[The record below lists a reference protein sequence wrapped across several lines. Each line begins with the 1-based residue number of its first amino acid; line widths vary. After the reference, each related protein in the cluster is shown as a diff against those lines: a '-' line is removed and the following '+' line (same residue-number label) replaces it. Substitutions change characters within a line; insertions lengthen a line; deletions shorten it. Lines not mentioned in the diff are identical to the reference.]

1 MNCWD
6 AWLVNI
12 REAGAEPAMG
22 RERRRQPLPRLSE
35 IQMTSLMDL
44 SFLLLI
50 VFIITY
56 PALEQGINIKL
67 PRGEAESIAN
77 LKSQSVTIDASG
89 AIFYNNRPTSLAE
102 LEEELTKL
110 IATDAEAPVL
120 IRGDERLDY
129 GQIIKVLRVMHRSR
143 VTRMA
148 LVTEPE

>member
-1 MNCWD
+1 
-6 AWLVNI
+6 
-12 REAGAEPAMG
+12 
-22 RERRRQPLPRLSE
+22 
-35 IQMTSLMDL
+35 MTSLMDL